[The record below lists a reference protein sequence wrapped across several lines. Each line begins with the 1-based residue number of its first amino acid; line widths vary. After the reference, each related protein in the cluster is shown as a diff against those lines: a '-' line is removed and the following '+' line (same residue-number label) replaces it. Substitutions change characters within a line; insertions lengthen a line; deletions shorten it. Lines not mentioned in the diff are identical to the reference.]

1 MITEEQIIKL
11 KGLIDERKNF
21 EKKLDQLNHFI
32 PEDGIKISFKFQDR
46 LSYHVGSEIYCNY
59 NEIIDLLKEKFSS
72 KIDQLNEKINSL
84 QLVEINNNL
93 EI

>member
-11 KGLIDERKNF
+11 KNLIDERKNF

-32 PEDGIKISFKFQDR
+32 PENGIKIYFSTRDK
-46 LSYHVGSEIYCNY
+46 LGYKTVNEIYCNY
-59 NEIIDLLKEKFSS
+59 DEIIGLLKEKFSS
-72 KIDQLNEKINSL
+72 KINQLNEKINSL
-84 QLVEINNNL
+84 QLVEINSTP